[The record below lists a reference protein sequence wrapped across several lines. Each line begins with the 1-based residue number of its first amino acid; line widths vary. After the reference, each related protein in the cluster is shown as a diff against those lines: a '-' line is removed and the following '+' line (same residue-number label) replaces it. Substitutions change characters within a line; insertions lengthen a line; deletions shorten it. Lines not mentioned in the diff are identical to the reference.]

1 MRASIIAGG
10 TGQRLNPI
18 TNILNKHLL
27 LVYNKPMI
35 FYQISFL
42 ILCGFKEFLIVVINE
57 KMKTQIL
64 KILPKNFKKKIK
76 ISFAIQK
83 NPNGIPGA
91 MNLAKNFFENQD
103 LKIFL
108 LGDNFFYGN
117 NLPFQIKDS
126 LKRNKPTIFTQ
137 KVDDNS
143 SFGVVYKNNKK
154 INVFIE
160 KPKTKINAPAIT
172 GLYFF
177 DKSVF
182 DMISNLKLSK
192 RNEFEII
199 NILKEYE
206 KKNLLKIVELSQ
218 GVVWFDL
225 GTFNNIYLCSEFVK
239 IIEDRQGI
247 KIGDLEGV
255 LNLI

>member
-1 MRASIIAGG
+1 MKVTIVAGG
-10 TGQRLNPI
+10 TGQRLKPI

-42 ILCGFKEFLIVVINE
+42 ILCGFKEFLIVVIDENV
-57 KMKTQIL
+57 KNQIL

-76 ISFAIQK
+76 IYFAFQK
-83 NPNGIPGA
+83 KPNGIPGA
-91 MNLAKNFFENQD
+91 MNLAKNFFKNQD

-117 NLPFQIKDS
+117 NLPFQIKNN
-126 LKRNKPTIFTQ
+126 LKLNKPTIFTQ

-143 SFGVVYKNNKK
+143 SFGVVYKKNKK
-154 INVFIE
+154 NVFIE
-160 KPKTKINAPAIT
+160 KPKNKIAAPAIT

-177 DKSVF
+177 DQNLF
-182 DMISNLKLSK
+182 DIISNLKLSK
-192 RNEFEII
+192 RNEFEVI
-199 NILKEYE
+199 NIIKNYE
-206 KKNLLKIVELSQ
+206 KRNLLKITELSQ

-247 KIGDLEGV
+247 KIGDLDEV

>member
-1 MRASIIAGG
+1 
-10 TGQRLNPI
+10 
-18 TNILNKHLL
+18 
-27 LVYNKPMI
+27 
-35 FYQISFL
+35 
-42 ILCGFKEFLIVVINE
+42 
-57 KMKTQIL
+57 
-64 KILPKNFKKKIK
+64 
-76 ISFAIQK
+76 
-83 NPNGIPGA
+83 
-91 MNLAKNFFENQD
+91 MNLAKNFFKNQD

-154 INVFIE
+154 INIFIE
-160 KPKTKINAPAIT
+160 KPKKKITAPAIT

-177 DKSVF
+177 DKNVF
-182 DMISNLKLSK
+182 NMISNLKLSK
-192 RNEFEII
+192 RNEFEVI
-199 NILKEYE
+199 NIIKEYE
-206 KKNLLKIVELSQ
+206 KKNSLKIVELSQ

-247 KIGDLEGV
+247 KIGDLEEV